1 MTTAA
6 QLILASTSVCV
17 GPRPARRCGCERRS
31 IFKRERR
38 ETCELV
44 YLCVVCY
51 CARSGTPA
59 TIVFVLLLSFKTARS
74 MRLCLVMMQT
84 SDYRFVSSRHQIN

>member
-1 MTTAA
+1 MG
-6 QLILASTSVCV
+6 ASDV
-17 GPRPARRCGCERRS
+17 RS

-84 SDYRFVSSRHQIN
+84 SDYRFVSSSIKLMEKKRGGK